1 MKRTHLYIYIQA
13 LLPFLLVSLI
23 LCGCA
28 KRQGQTAHDRYIT
41 VSIEPLRYVA
51 EAIAGDKYRVQTLM
65 PQGASPETYEPSPKR
80 MMALNDSRLVM
91 RVGTLGFEKTK
102 LPQMVKSAKDVALV
116 DLSQGIELI
125 ESNHKH
131 DGEELESGDPHVW
144 MSTRNLQVMAAN
156 ACRALCAADSANAS
170 YYKERLT
177 AFTKEMQS
185 LQSEL
190 STLLQSEKGKAF
202 LIYHPA
208 LGYFAKEYG
217 LQQLAVEHDGK
228 EASAQYLQA
237 LVDACRAKGVR
248 TVFVSKE
255 HNGRTAQQAAQAI
268 GAKVTTINP
277 LDYHVKEQMRLIA
290 TSLKNENNK

>member
-13 LLPFLLVSLI
+13 LLPLLLVSLI

-28 KRQGQTAHDRYIT
+28 KRQGQTAQGRYIT

-51 EAIAGDKYRVQTLM
+51 EAIAGDKYCVQTLM
-65 PQGASPETYEPSPKR
+65 PQGVSPETYEPSPKR

-102 LPQMVKSAKDVALV
+102 LPQMLKSAKDVALV

-131 DGEELESGDPHVW
+131 DGEELENGDPHVW

-170 YYKERLT
+170 YYKERLK

-185 LQSEL
+185 LQREL

-228 EASAQYLQA
+228 EASAQYLQT
-237 LVDACRAKGVR
+237 LVDACRAKGVS

-255 HNGRTAQQAAQAI
+255 HNGRTAQQVAQAI
-268 GAKVTTINP
+268 GAKVTTVNP
-277 LDYHVKEQMRLIA
+277 LDYNVKEQMRLIA
-290 TSLKNENNK
+290 TSLKNESNK